1 MSKQLTKARG
11 IKRQRDLVNLY
22 NRNAEIINRT
32 HEVGYN
38 AWKKRIR
45 DKMRSDPRYE
55 GLDIYQAAKKYMNT
69 EQYVTA
75 AERSRTNLLEAMKGY
90 ASKRFE
96 GKNMYQELQYLSKQK
111 GKYGQS
117 VFSKIN
123 LTWNRAL
130 RRYEFSAL
138 GVLYYI
144 DITNSPEDIFIM
156 VA

>member
-1 MSKQLTKARG
+1 MNKQLKKARG
-11 IKRQRDLVNLY
+11 IKRQKDLINLY
-22 NRNAEIINRT
+22 NRNADIINRT
-32 HEVGYN
+32 HEVSYET
-38 AWKKRIR
+38 WKRRIR
-45 DKMRSDPRYE
+45 AKMRNDPRYE

-75 AERSRTNLLEAMKGY
+75 GERSRTNLLEAMKGY

-96 GKNMYQELQYLSKQK
+96 GKNMYQELQYLNKQE
-111 GKYGQS
+111 GKYGRS

-123 LTWNRAL
+123 LTWNKAL
-130 RRYEFSAL
+130 KRYEFSSL

-144 DITNSPEDIFIM
+144 DVTNSPEDIFIM

>member
-1 MSKQLTKARG
+1 MNKQSKKARG
-11 IKRQRDLVNLY
+11 IKRQRDLINLY
-22 NRNAEIINRT
+22 NKNADIINRT
-32 HEVGYN
+32 HEVSYET
-38 AWKKRIR
+38 WKRR
-45 DKMRSDPRYE
+45 VRAKMRNDPRYE

-96 GKNMYQELQYLSKQK
+96 GKNMFQELQYLSKQK

-123 LTWNRAL
+123 LTWNKAL

-144 DITNSPEDIFIM
+144 DVTNSPEDIFIM

>member
-1 MSKQLTKARG
+1 MNKQLKKARG
-11 IKRQRDLVNLY
+11 IKRQKDLINLY
-22 NRNAEIINRT
+22 NNNADKINRT
-32 HEVGYN
+32 HEVSYET
-38 AWKKRIR
+38 WKRR
-45 DKMRSDPRYE
+45 VRAKMKNDPRYE

-75 AERSRTNLLEAMKGY
+75 AERSRNNLFEAMKGY

-96 GKNMYQELQYLSKQK
+96 GKNMYQELQYLSKK
-111 GKYGQS
+111 TGKFGRS
-117 VFSKIN
+117 VFSEIN
-123 LTWNRAL
+123 LTWNRDK

-144 DITNSPEDIFIM
+144 DVTNSPEDIFIM

>member
-1 MSKQLTKARG
+1 M
-11 IKRQRDLVNLY
+11 
-22 NRNAEIINRT
+22 RN
-32 HEVGYN
+32 
-38 AWKKRIR
+38 
-45 DKMRSDPRYE
+45 DPRYE

-75 AERSRTNLLEAMKGY
+75 GERSRTNLFDAMKGY

-96 GKNMYQELQYLSKQK
+96 GKNMYQELQYLSKQE
-111 GKYGQS
+111 GKYGRS

-123 LTWNRAL
+123 LTWNKAL

-144 DITNSPEDIFIM
+144 DVTNSPEDIFIM

>member
-1 MSKQLTKARG
+1 MNKQLNKARG
-11 IKRQRDLVNLY
+11 IKRQKDLINLY
-22 NRNAEIINRT
+22 NRNADIINRT
-32 HEVGYN
+32 HEVSYET
-38 AWKKRIR
+38 WKRR
-45 DKMRSDPRYE
+45 VRAKMRNDPRYE

-75 AERSRTNLLEAMKGY
+75 GERSRTNLLNAMKGY

-96 GKNMYQELQYLSKQK
+96 GKNMYQELQYLSKQE
-111 GKYGQS
+111 GKYGRS

-123 LTWNRAL
+123 LTWNKAL

-144 DITNSPEDIFIM
+144 DVTNSPEDIFIM